1 MPQQQ
6 QQQQSVPSHN
16 GPMAGAGA
24 PQQQQQQQHQPGLG
38 VKGPGPVG
46 GGGGGGYGGPGGPAG
61 DRPPQRQYVAVPT
74 TGGRWVTAGVLLGFD
89 RGCCGGM
96 IAVKLC
102 LHAAAVGFALC
113 LLVDTVS
120 CTWNGNAGLCQLAE
134 AS

>member
-16 GPMAGAGA
+16 GPLAGAGA
-24 PQQQQQQQHQPGLG
+24 PQQQQQQHQPGLG

-46 GGGGGGYGGPGGPAG
+46 GGGGGGGYGGPGPAG

-74 TGGRWVTAGVLLGFD
+74 TGGRWVAARMLLGSNS
-89 RGCCGGM
+89 GGNAVM
-96 IAVKLC
+96 IAVMHDHIVPACGSRRVRLW
-102 LHAAAVGFALC
+102 AAATGMAMQ
-113 LLVDTVS
+113 
-120 CTWNGNAGLCQLAE
+120 GCQFAE